1 MKYHIHYVISVDTS
15 LSPCATPLSL
25 DNLLSVETIPKL
37 IRIAFSWQIDCGSP
51 RLEIAAIELGQIETK
66 CQQCNR
72 ENTQREELQ
81 VPARRGGGSAGKL
94 RLEK

>member
-1 MKYHIHYVISVDTS
+1 MGSRNAHKDALTGLSWAGAEMKYHIHYVISVDTS

-66 CQQCNR
+66 C
-72 ENTQREELQ
+72 
-81 VPARRGGGSAGKL
+81 
-94 RLEK
+94 

>member
-1 MKYHIHYVISVDTS
+1 MLIL
-15 LSPCATPLSL
+15 LSPTLLPTSLSL

-66 CQQCNR
+66 CEQCNR
-72 ENTQREELQ
+72 ENTHREELQ
-81 VPARRGGGSAGKL
+81 VPAGGGVEGNFDSRNEILSA
-94 RLEK
+94 